1 MLFSTAPFF
10 NVEILDMDSTFQ
22 MLSTCH
28 MPNSKVL
35 ADGPYVLWTYY
46 HVLSLWCHST
56 LGEQQYRIKSNLLV
70 ITRLKQL
77 TNVYGGQITD
87 FLNLVIKEG
96 LTFIYTL
103 LNKERD
109 NIYSNLILANNKR
122 DFINM
127 SKCKLSS
134 NHCLLK

>member
-1 MLFSTAPFF
+1 
-10 NVEILDMDSTFQ
+10 
-22 MLSTCH
+22 

-122 DFINM
+122 FY
-127 SKCKLSS
+127 K
-134 NHCLLK
+134 HV